1 MNGEYVNKFNTN
13 WPGIFGSRETSKEFG
28 LPEPINKVEAA
39 IPYIKGLTDC
49 VIDDIEGVF
58 MNGGGS
64 RRRRG
69 NTRRPILYKKK
80 SIHRYKKMRCSR
92 KMHARSRS
100 GGKSRRSSKN
110 KRSIKGRRSS
120 RSRRGYSRKQSGGD
134 MQTRY
139 HQYGSDIPNTPSY
152 SVGGILPAKN
162 LGLANPPPYQKLSN
176 CTNCVDNYNHYTN
189 KGFQFW

>member
-39 IPYIKGLTDC
+39 IPYIKGMC
-49 VIDDIEGVF
+49 

-64 RRRRG
+64 RRRRRRS
-69 NTRRPILYKKK
+69 NTTRPILYKKK
-80 SIHRYKKMRCSR
+80 SIHRYKKMSHVE
-92 KMHARSRS
+92 KIHARSRS

-120 RSRRGYSRKQSGGD
+120 RRGRSRKQSGGD

-139 HQYGSDIPNTPSY
+139 HQFGSNIPDTPSY
-152 SVGGILPAKN
+152 SVGGIVSAKH